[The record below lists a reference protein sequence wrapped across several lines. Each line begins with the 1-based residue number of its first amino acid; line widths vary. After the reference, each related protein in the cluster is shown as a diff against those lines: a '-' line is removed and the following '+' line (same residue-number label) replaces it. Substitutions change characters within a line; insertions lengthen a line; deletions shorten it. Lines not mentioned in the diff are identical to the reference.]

1 MNVALFVTETLL
13 ESWKLS
19 SVHEEGWLASLALVA
34 QQDAYGPWTT
44 IINLLRGLLV
54 VAGGLGFLVGLAVK
68 SAAPTNSEA
77 QETGNRMVLGA
88 LVGLAFGLLG
98 APLYDLIVE
107 WTS

>member
-1 MNVALFVTETLL
+1 MNVALFAMETML
-13 ESWKLS
+13 ESFKLS
-19 SVHEEGWLASLALVA
+19 SVHEEELASLALVA
-34 QQDAYGPWTT
+34 QQSAYGPWTT

-54 VAGGLGFLVGLAVK
+54 VAGGLGFLMGLAVK